1 MCSKYVH
8 TRESLCVHSD
18 ISGHYCIPI
27 ATQCGA
33 LALKR
38 STSTQNNEMTP
49 APSCRWG
56 EYLVYTNIH
65 EGQTCPVQR
74 HIDVIQGAVTLLI
87 TVIDSLVFGC
97 LRKYVE
103 HTKVH

>member
-1 MCSKYVH
+1 MRSISSEKVYVDS
-8 TRESLCVHSD
+8 EQL
-18 ISGHYCIPI
+18 
-27 ATQCGA
+27 
-33 LALKR
+33 
-38 STSTQNNEMTP
+38 EMTP

-56 EYLVYTNIH
+56 EHLVYTNIH